1 MNTSCSM
8 NPRNLGDISE
18 FNIICSSVTVF
29 MMKKKMPTFINVLL
43 LT

>member
-1 MNTSCSM
+1 MNTSCSI

-18 FNIICSSVTVF
+18 FNIVCSSVTMF
-29 MMKKKMPTFINVLL
+29 MMMKKIPTFINVLL